1 MRIKK
6 RERKD
11 KKINVWSF
19 IRPLVAAIFFGFG
32 LLISGYL
39 GLFILHAYFTTS
51 EIEVPDFSNQ
61 DLLSVLNTANK
72 LGIYVEVIRTESNP
86 QFPSQVV
93 ISQTPP
99 PGSKLKKGNRVKVV
113 INQMGTTSSQQSKIT
128 ETTETITV
136 PDLRNFPVEEAEEL
150 IKNEGLKVGKISE
163 VFHESVP
170 RGCVISQSPPPG
182 SKVSKGSAINLL
194 VSKGG
199 EEGTALIEIPD
210 LVGLKI
216 QEARNIIQQR
226 GLRLGKVEEV
236 EIPEKAPE
244 TVIAQQPLP
253 GEKLAPGGIINLTVN
268 KKIEGLK
275 EVKLRFPL
283 PEAKQPIE
291 VKIIITDQLG
301 ERIAYRQTH
310 QGGETVEI
318 GIPSKGPGRVAIYL
332 NDYYYWE
339 KELR

>member
-1 MRIKK
+1 MRVKK
-6 RERKD
+6 KE
-11 KKINVWSF
+11 KKVGKTFVWKL
-19 IRPLVAAIFFGFG
+19 IRPFVAAIFFGFG
-32 LLISGYL
+32 LLLSGYL
-39 GLFILHAYFTTS
+39 GLFVLHAYFATS

-72 LGIYVEVIRTESNP
+72 LGIYVEVMRTESNP
-86 QFPSQVV
+86 QLPPQVV
-93 ISQTPP
+93 IHQIPP

-113 INQMGTTSSQQSKIT
+113 INQVSITSIQEGGPG
-128 ETTETITV
+128 ETAETVVV

-150 IKNEGLKVGKISE
+150 IRSEGLKVGKISE

-170 RGCVISQSPPPG
+170 RGCVISQSPPAG
-182 SKVSKGSAINLL
+182 SKVNRNATINLL
-194 VSKGG
+194 ISKGG
-199 EEGTALIEIPD
+199 EEEVALIEVPD
-210 LVGLKI
+210 LVGLRI
-216 QEARNIIQQR
+216 QEARNVIQQR
-226 GLRLGKVEEV
+226 GLRLGEIEEV
-236 EIPEKAPE
+236 EVPEKAPE
-244 TVIAQQPLP
+244 VVIAQKPSP
-253 GEKLAPGGIINLTVN
+253 GEKLAPGGVINLTVN

-291 VKIIITDQLG
+291 VKVVINDQLG
-301 ERIAYRQTH
+301 ERVAYRRIH

-318 GIPSKGPGRVAIYL
+318 SIPSKGAGRVVIYL